1 MEINTSMKECQGSMN
16 PCVSTSA
23 NYNFTFGEKKNT
35 ENFTEECA
43 KEIIYI

>member
-1 MEINTSMKECQGSMN
+1 MKECQGSMN

-23 NYNFTFGEKKNT
+23 NYNFTFGEKNT